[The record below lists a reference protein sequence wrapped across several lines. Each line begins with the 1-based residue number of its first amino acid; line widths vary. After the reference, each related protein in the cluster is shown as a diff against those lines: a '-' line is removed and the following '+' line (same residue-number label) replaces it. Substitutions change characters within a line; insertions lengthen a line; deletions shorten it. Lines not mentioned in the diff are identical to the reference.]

1 MMSAARAHPHDRARK
16 GVDQMNVGRMSLI
29 AFVVFVVGIVG
40 LAVVAP
46 SGGPA
51 VLVPYV
57 VVWLSSFAYAMYL
70 WIAVMRY
77 GDRRLVKRGTQGTAK
92 VLTAKET
99 SWAMSAGEYEG
110 IGAPSVWKYG
120 LQVDVSGKDPYE
132 TTLYVCAHL
141 RSGDT
146 VPVYVSPHNSKRVT
160 VDLKALGAARDA
172 ELRSEGTRRVTAG
185 GTVIRERPAR
195 HPAAPTVDVADEL
208 TKLADLRDRGVL
220 SDAEFESQKGKLL
233 GAG

>member
-1 MMSAARAHPHDRARK
+1 MR
-16 GVDQMNVGRMSLI
+16 
-29 AFVVFVVGIVG
+29 G

-46 SGGPA
+46 AAGPA

-57 VVWLSSFAYAMYL
+57 IVWLGSFAYAMYL

-77 GDRRLVKRGTQGTAK
+77 GDRRLVGRGTQGTAK

-141 RSGDT
+141 RNGDT
-146 VPVYVSPHNSKRVT
+146 VPVYVEPAQLQACHRRPQ
-160 VDLKALGAARDA
+160 GARRSADA
-172 ELRSEGTRRVTAG
+172 ELRSGGTRRVTAG
-185 GTVIRERPAR
+185 GTVIRERPATS
-195 HPAAPTVDVADEL
+195 PTVDVADEL

-233 GAG
+233 GAD

>member
-29 AFVVFVVGIVG
+29 AFVVFVGIAG
-40 LAVVAP
+40 LAVVAT

-57 VVWLSSFAYAMYL
+57 VVWLASFAYAMYL

-92 VLTAKET
+92 VLTVKET
-99 SWAMSAGEYEG
+99 SWAMSSGEYEG

-120 LQVDVSGKDPYE
+120 LQVKCP
-132 TTLYVCAHL
+132 
-141 RSGDT
+141 
-146 VPVYVSPHNSKRVT
+146 
-160 VDLKALGAARDA
+160 ARI
-172 ELRSEGTRRVTAG
+172 RTRR
-185 GTVIRERPAR
+185 RCNLRPSAQWRHRARACKPAQLQAR
-195 HPAAPTVDVADEL
+195 HRRPQSARRGAGRRTPLGGHPA
-208 TKLADLRDRGVL
+208 RDRGWHGDPET
-220 SDAEFESQKGKLL
+220 SGEASGRPNRRRRR
-233 GAG
+233 